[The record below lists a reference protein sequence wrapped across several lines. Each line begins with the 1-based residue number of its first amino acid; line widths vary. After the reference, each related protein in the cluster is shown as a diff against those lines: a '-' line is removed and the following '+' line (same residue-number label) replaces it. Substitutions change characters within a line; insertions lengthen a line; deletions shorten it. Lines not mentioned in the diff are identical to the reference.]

1 LRPPPIDAGRR
12 AGEFEKECYVLQ
24 PPSAMRDVEES
35 PRARARATGQTLAA
49 GGFFAIGGEAAE
61 GESKWLNYR

>member
-1 LRPPPIDAGRR
+1 
-12 AGEFEKECYVLQ
+12 
-24 PPSAMRDVEES
+24 MRDVEES

-61 GESKWLNYR
+61 DESKWLNYR